1 MTTKIAISSMDAD
14 GLNSRV
20 SGHFGR
26 CPYFIIAEVDN
37 NQVTSAT
44 ALANPYAQHHQPG
57 QVPQFI
63 NQQGVNVML
72 SGGMGR
78 RAVDFFNQFGID
90 VATGAAGTVGQA
102 VQAYLDGKL
111 NGAKPCAESES
122 HHAHGHG

>member
-1 MTTKIAISSMDAD
+1 MATKIAISSMDAD

-26 CPYFIIAEVDN
+26 CPYFIIANIEDN
-37 NQVTSAT
+37 TVIAT
-44 ALANPYAQHHQPG
+44 EAVANPYAQHHQPG

-63 NQQGVNVML
+63 NQQGVDVML

-78 RAVDFFNQFGID
+78 RAVDFFNQFGIE

-102 VQAYLDGKL
+102 VQAYLDGRL
-111 NGAKPCAESES
+111 NGAKPCAESER
-122 HHAHGHG
+122 HHHHD